1 MGWRSSMNRTVRI
14 LCALAAGAAAFSVTA
29 ISGEPTWESEP
40 AHAVV
45 AGEPTWESGTA
56 HAVVAGEP
64 TWETGP
70 EGAVIT
76 GKDELTWETAPVDAD
91 PGA

>member
-1 MGWRSSMNRTVRI
+1 MNRTVRI
-14 LCALAAGAAAFSVTA
+14 LCALAAGAAAFSVSV

-40 AHAVV
+40 AHTVI
-45 AGEPTWESGTA
+45 AGEPTWESEPT
-56 HAVVAGEP
+56 HAVIAGEP

-70 EGAVIT
+70 GGVVTT
-76 GKDELTWETAPVDAD
+76 GTDELTWEIAPVDAD

>member
-1 MGWRSSMNRTVRI
+1 MNRTVRI
-14 LCALAAGAAAFSVTA
+14 LCALAAGAAAFSVTV

-45 AGEPTWESGTA
+45 AGEPTWESEPA
-56 HAVVAGEP
+56 RAVVAGEP

-70 EGAVIT
+70 GGSVIA
-76 GKDELTWETAPVDAD
+76 GKDELTWEAAPVDVD